1 MKLFEDEQTEVE
13 RKLKVVC
20 RYCNLSFTPGP
31 FECPYQYDAELG
43 VHVAQC
49 NKCRAARLG

>member
-20 RYCNLSFTPGP
+20 RYCSLSFTPGP
-31 FECPYQYDAELG
+31 LECPYQYDAELG

-49 NKCRAARLG
+49 NKCRVARLG